1 MTDDLEL
8 RGSVAAQLIAMSV
21 PGGRLHTSAGDNTSV
36 LYAGEIERFAFRK
49 RVIADY
55 LDRES
60 PPRDG
65 CSAVV
70 TAGAPGAGKT
80 TALTHFR
87 GDDLTGFRV
96 LDPDIIKDQLIEQ
109 AVRDG
114 IYDDILA
121 TPLADGHPVAPR
133 ELAALVHHEST
144 QLIDQI
150 RRICTSRRENIV
162 IEGTLSWK
170 GLPPRLAAELTEA
183 DYRSIEVIAIDAD
196 RHTCHEQALSRWWS
210 GRRRWVEGTDALGGR
225 FTPPAA
231 IDICYSDT
239 ESSLCTAHALELEE
253 LAAATIGTSRVAVLR
268 RNTTGELDITFE
280 RVHPNNE

>member
-1 MTDDLEL
+1 
-8 RGSVAAQLIAMSV
+8 MSV
-21 PGGRLHTSAGDNTSV
+21 PGGRLHTDASDNSSV

-55 LDRES
+55 LDREN

-65 CSAVV
+65 YSAVV

-80 TALTHFR
+80 TALHRFR
-87 GDDLTGFRV
+87 GDDLAGFRV
-96 LDPDIIKDQLIEQ
+96 LDPDIVKDHLIEQ
-109 AVRDG
+109 AIRDG

-121 TPLADGHPVAPR
+121 TPLADGHAVAPR

-170 GLPPRLAAELTEA
+170 GLPTRLAAELTQA

-196 RHTCHEQALSRWWS
+196 RRTCHEQALSRWWS
-210 GRRRWVEGTDALGGR
+210 GRRQWVEGTHSLGGR

-239 ESSLCTAHALELEE
+239 ESSLCTAHAIELEE
-253 LAAATIGTSRVAVLR
+253 LAAVTFDTSRVAVLR
-268 RNTTGELDITFE
+268 QSTTGDLDVMFE
-280 RVHPNNE
+280 RMHPSTE

>member
-1 MTDDLEL
+1 MKT
-8 RGSVAAQLIAMSV
+8 
-21 PGGRLHTSAGDNTSV
+21 
-36 LYAGEIERFAFRK
+36 
-49 RVIADY
+49 
-55 LDRES
+55 

-65 CSAVV
+65 YSAVV
-70 TAGAPGAGKT
+70 TAGAPGAGKS

-96 LDPDIIKDQLIEQ
+96 LDSDIVKHQLIEQ

-144 QLIDQI
+144 QPIDQI

-170 GLPPRLAAELTEA
+170 GLPSRLAAELTEA
-183 DYRSIEVIAIDAD
+183 DYRSIEVIRSTLTEAPVMSKPSRAGGQAADDGLKEPTPSVDASH
-196 RHTCHEQALSRWWS
+196 RPPPSTSATATPSR
-210 GRRRWVEGTDALGGR
+210 RCVPR
-225 FTPPAA
+225 TPSSSKNSPQQPSTPAA
-231 IDICYSDT
+231 PRSYAAPPPIDS
-239 ESSLCTAHALELEE
+239 
-253 LAAATIGTSRVAVLR
+253 TSRSNGCTR
-268 RNTTGELDITFE
+268 T
-280 RVHPNNE
+280 NNALLEQISI